1 MDAKLIKLPGEQIPR
16 ESLKIEKARELCAFL
31 ETGGYPYAKLGSSIR
46 TADGREGVSLEL
58 GVEVGQEPVHDIRPA
73 EPIAILFSA
82 TDDLYPDVLSLRGD
96 FPQVPHLNLR
106 ETEFPRSLCL
116 YEEPYSVV
124 RLSWTPA
131 RFLERIRMWFRDTA
145 RGVLHREDQP
155 LEPILQAEPRH
166 LVIPSDLFLRGS
178 EDAPEK
184 LWFTLRHS
192 SLASELIVAKRLD
205 KATLQDRQRGLGYLA
220 TTFQT
225 EPQTHGVIRRLPRN
239 LLDVHDL
246 MAAAGLDMLATLR
259 DRMLTWSREE
269 APLNAR
275 LVLLA
280 FFPKIRSAGKP
291 PEVSDIWAFV
301 TLSTIREIGAALG
314 FWQALP
320 NGQVGALIGTDV
332 DRQKASSV
340 EVFVMNPFFAA
351 NRYQAALLNGYAPV
365 AMKITAIGVGALG
378 SQVVTKLVRG
388 GFGTWTLI
396 DNDHLLSHNIAR
408 HELTE
413 SMVGLPKAFGMQMLG
428 NNILEEDAI
437 PEAIVADILR
447 PKENQQQIEAAIKA
461 SELVLDLSASVPVAR
476 HLSALAIGP
485 RRASAFLNSDAT
497 DVVLLAEDR
506 ERKVPLDCLEM
517 QYYRGIISNPELTGH
532 LEKGDINRVRYAQTC
547 RDLTST
553 IPEELVGLHSAIVA
567 RAARTASENPS
578 AAITVWR
585 ASTVLSVTSVTIVP
599 SAIREFA
606 LGQWRLRTDDS
617 LIDRLRSLRSDRL
630 PNETG
635 GVFVGSFDLERKI
648 IYVVDT
654 IPSPPDS
661 TEWPV
666 LYIRGCEGL
675 PERIE
680 NIQEATLGMLQY
692 VGEWHSHPD
701 GCSTNPSND
710 DLKVFSWLTEHMTGD
725 GLPAVMAIVGEAG
738 GISWFVGTMVPG
750 S

>member
-1 MDAKLIKLPGEQIPR
+1 MDAKLINLPGEGIPP
-16 ESLKIEKARELCAFL
+16 ESLTVVKARDLRAFL
-31 ETGGYPYAKLGSSIR
+31 ETAGYLYAKVNSAFR
-46 TADGREGVSLEL
+46 TADGREGVLLEL
-58 GVEVGQEPVHDIRPA
+58 SVEVGQEPVADIRSV
-73 EPIAILFSA
+73 EPIAILFST
-82 TDDLYPDVLSLRGD
+82 TDDSYPEVLSLRDD

-124 RLSWTPA
+124 RLTWTPA

-145 RGVLHREDQP
+145 RGVLHRDDQP
-155 LEPILQAEPRH
+155 LEPILQSEPRH

-192 SLASELIVAKRLD
+192 SPASELLVAKRLE
-205 KATLQDRQRGLGYLA
+205 KTTLHERQRGLGYLA

-225 EPQTHGVIRRLPRN
+225 TPQTHGVIRRLPKN

-246 MAAAGLDMLATLR
+246 MAAAGLDMIATLR
-259 DRMLTWSREE
+259 DRMLTWGREE
-269 APLNAR
+269 APLGAR

-280 FFPKIRSAGKP
+280 FFPKTRTADNP

-301 TLSTIREIGAALG
+301 TVEPIRQIGAMLG

-320 NGQVGALIGTDV
+320 NGQVAALIGTDV

-340 EVFVMNPFFAA
+340 GVVVMNPSFAL
-351 NRYQAALLNGYAPV
+351 NRFHAALLNGYTPV
-365 AMKITAIGVGALG
+365 TMPITAIGVGALG

-396 DNDHLLSHNIAR
+396 DNDHLLPHNVAR
-408 HELTE
+408 HELTGP
-413 SMVGLPKAFGMQMLG
+413 MVGFPKAVGVQILG
-428 NNILEEDAI
+428 NNILEEQAI
-437 PEAIVADILR
+437 PGAIVADILR
-447 PKENQQQIEAAIKA
+447 PREDQERIETALTVA
-461 SELVLDLSASVPVAR
+461 ELVLDFSASVPVAR
-476 HLSALAIGP
+476 HLGALGLGP
-485 RRASAFLNSDAT
+485 RRVSAFLNPDAT
-497 DVVLLAEDR
+497 DVVVLAEDR
-506 ERKVPLDCLEM
+506 ERKVPLDYLEM
-517 QYYRGIISNPELTGH
+517 QYYRGIISEPALTGH
-532 LEKGDINRVRYAQTC
+532 LANGAISRVRYAQSC

-553 IPEELVGLHSAIVA
+553 IPEEFVGLHSAIVA
-567 RAARTASENPS
+567 KAVRTVAENP
-578 AAITVWR
+578 AASITVWR
-585 ASTVLSVTSVTIVP
+585 ASSILSVTSVTIAP
-599 SAIREFA
+599 SAVREFT
-606 LGQWRLRTDDS
+606 LGHWRIRTDESLIARLDS
-617 LIDRLRSLRSDRL
+617 LRRDRL

-635 GVFVGSFDLERKI
+635 GVLIGSFDLERKV
-648 IYVVDT
+648 IYIVDT

-680 NIQEATLGMLQY
+680 SIQEATLGMLQY

-701 GCSTNPSND
+701 SCSTNPSAD
-710 DLKVFSWLTEHMTGD
+710 DLKVFTWLTDHVSGD
-725 GLPAVMAIVGEAG
+725 GLPAVMAIVGEAKDM
-738 GISWFVGTMVPG
+738 SWFVGSMVLR

>member
-1 MDAKLIKLPGEQIPR
+1 MDANLISLPGERISS
-16 ESLKIEKARELCAFL
+16 ESLKIAKARELCAFL
-31 ETGGYPYAKLGSSIR
+31 EMSGYPYAKLDSAFRAS
-46 TADGREGVSLEL
+46 DGHEGALLDVD
-58 GVEVGQEPVHDIRPA
+58 VEVGQEPAHEIHQV
-73 EPIAILFSA
+73 EQIAILFSIA
-82 TDDLYPDVLSLRGD
+82 DDWYPEVLSLRGD

-106 ETEFPRSLCL
+106 EQEFPRSLCV

-124 RLSWTPA
+124 RLASTPA

-145 RGVLHREDQP
+145 RGVLHRDDQP
-155 LEPILQAEPRH
+155 LEPILLPEPRH

-178 EDAPEK
+178 EGAPEK

-192 SLASELIVAKRLD
+192 SSASELLVAKRLD
-205 KATLQDRQRGLGYLA
+205 RVTLQERQRGLGYLA

-225 EPQTHGVIRRLPRN
+225 TPQTHGVIRRLPKN

-246 MAAAGLDMLATLR
+246 MAAAGLDMLSTLR
-259 DRMLTWSREE
+259 DRMLTWSRED

-280 FFPKIRSAGKP
+280 FFPKSRTADRP

-301 TLSTIREIGAALG
+301 SLDTIRQIGATLG
-314 FWQALP
+314 FWQPQP
-320 NGQVGALIGTDV
+320 NGQVAALIGTDI

-340 EVFVMNPFFAA
+340 EVFVMNPSFAL
-351 NRYQAALLNGYAPV
+351 NRFQAALLNGCAPV
-365 AMKITAIGVGALG
+365 TMQIIAIGVGALG

-388 GFGTWTLI
+388 GFGSWTVI
-396 DNDHLLSHNIAR
+396 DNDHLLPHNVAR

-413 SMVGLPKAFGMQMLG
+413 SMLGLPKVVGVQMLG
-428 NNILEEDAI
+428 NNILEEQAI
-437 PEAIVADILR
+437 PAAIVADILR
-447 PKENQQQIEAAIKA
+447 PRDKQEQIQAAIKA
-461 SELVLDLSASVPVAR
+461 SDMVLDFSASVPVAR
-476 HLSALAIGP
+476 HLADLGFGP

-497 DVVLLAEDR
+497 DVVVLAEDR
-506 ERKVPLDCLEM
+506 ERTIPLDCLEM
-517 QYYRGIISNPELTGH
+517 QYYRAIVSQPELTGH
-532 LEKGDINRVRYAQTC
+532 LAKGNISRIRYAQTC

-553 IPEELVGLHSAIVA
+553 IPEDLVGLHSAIVA
-567 RAARTASENPS
+567 RAIRTVVDNPTAS
-578 AAITVWR
+578 ITVWR
-585 ASTVLSVTSVTIVP
+585 ASTTMTVTSVTIVP
-599 SAIREFA
+599 SAARELTIGA
-606 LGQWRLRTDDS
+606 WRVRTDEL
-617 LIDRLRSLRSDRL
+617 LIERLKRLRSDRL

-648 IYVVDT
+648 IYIVDT

-666 LYIRGCEGL
+666 LYIRGCDGL
-675 PERIE
+675 PERVEI
-680 NIQEATLGMLQY
+680 IQEATLGMLQY

-738 GISWFVGTMVPG
+738 DISWFVASIAPA